1 MSKNEAMNQYFTD
14 EHIALIQKGITKAI
28 MNFDFDEWISDYLD
42 REFDSLYEN
51 AVVSRFLEDEICKA
65 VKQHLIESGL
75 LKENK

>member
-1 MSKNEAMNQYFTD
+1 MNKNEVINQYFTD

-28 MNFDFDEWISDYLD
+28 KNFDFDEWIGAYLD

-51 AVVSRFLEDEICKA
+51 AVVSSFLEDEICKV

>member
-1 MSKNEAMNQYFTD
+1 MSENKVINQYFTD

-28 MNFDFDEWISDYLD
+28 KNFDFDEWIANYLD

-51 AVVSRFLEDEICKA
+51 AVVSRFLEDEICKV
-65 VKQHLIESGL
+65 VKQHLIKSGL

>member
-1 MSKNEAMNQYFTD
+1 MSKNEAINQYFTD

-28 MNFDFDEWISDYLD
+28 KNFCFDEWIANYLD

-51 AVVSRFLEDEICKA
+51 AVVSRFLEDEICKV

>member
-1 MSKNEAMNQYFTD
+1 MSKNEAINQYFTD

-28 MNFDFDEWISDYLD
+28 KNFYFDEWIANYLD

-51 AVVSRFLEDEICKA
+51 AVVSRFLEDEICKV